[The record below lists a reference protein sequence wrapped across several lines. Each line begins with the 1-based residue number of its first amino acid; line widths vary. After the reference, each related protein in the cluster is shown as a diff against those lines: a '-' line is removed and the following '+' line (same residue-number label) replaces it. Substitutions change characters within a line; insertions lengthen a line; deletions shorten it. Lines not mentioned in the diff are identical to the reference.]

1 MRVKIC
7 GITRL
12 TDALAAI
19 EAGASA
25 VGFIFVPSSKRF
37 IKPEDA
43 AAIIRQI
50 PPFVTAVGV
59 FANAE
64 RGRINEVLQIARVTA
79 LQFHGKES
87 PDDTKGYPVPVYKAF
102 RVSESFNPSVLG
114 NYPGPAYLLD
124 THVDGTLG
132 GTGKTFDWAIAVRAK
147 EYGRIILAGG
157 INPDNV
163 EDAIRQVEPYAID
176 VCSGVEETPGKKSH
190 ERLRMLFSRIY
201 QAEARMH

>member
-12 TDALAAI
+12 TDALAAV

-25 VGFIFVPSSKRF
+25 VGFVFVPSSKRF
-37 IKPEDA
+37 ISPENA
-43 AAIIRQI
+43 AAIIREI
-50 PPFVTAVGV
+50 PPFVTTVGV
-59 FANAE
+59 FVNAE
-64 RGRINEVLQIARVTA
+64 RGQINEVLQTARVTA

-87 PDDTKGYPVPVYKAF
+87 PDDTRGYPVPVYKAF
-102 RVSESFNPSVLG
+102 RVSESFHPSVLG

-124 THVDGTLG
+124 TRVEGTPG

-157 INPDNV
+157 INPENV
-163 EDAIRQVEPYAID
+163 EDAIRQVEPFAID
-176 VCSGVEETPGKKSH
+176 VSSGVEETPGKKSH
-190 ERLRMLFSRIY
+190 EKLQMLFSSVYR
-201 QAEARMH
+201 AEERSH

>member
-12 TDALAAI
+12 VDALAAV

-25 VGFIFVPSSKRF
+25 VGFIFVPSTKRF
-37 IKPEDA
+37 IAPDQA
-43 AAIIRQI
+43 AAIIKKI
-50 PPFVTAVGV
+50 PPFVTTVGV
-59 FANAE
+59 LANAE
-64 RGRINEVLQIARVTA
+64 RGWINEVLQITRVTA

-124 THVDGTLG
+124 THVDGTPG
-132 GTGKTFDWAIAVRAK
+132 GTGKTFDWAVAVRAK

-176 VCSGVEETPGKKSH
+176 VSSGVEETPGKKSH
-190 ERLRMLFSRIY
+190 EKLRMLFSRIY
-201 QAEARMH
+201 QAEARLH